1 MFIFPCIFFFF
12 KNHECSDSWEFVLCL
27 TDNQEPVGSSFHNA
41 IAHAVQESVP
51 VVEVCYLSF
60 HWESATVKDI
70 DYHGSCL
77 LSARYNPSSIRPC
90 SKSTWSP
97 KCVWYSH
104 QYTLCRGQRTSWRY
118 KVTRCY
124 QVLLCAP
131 VPLQPFNWC
140 HQTLGEGWPSTV
152 SEGCVWLLSSRQL
165 GPWWSWG

>member
-1 MFIFPCIFFFF
+1 MFIFPCIFFF

-60 HWESATVKDI
+60 HWESATVKGI

-97 KCVWYSH
+97 NVCDTAINIPCVEAKGPLEDTKW
-104 QYTLCRGQRTSWRY
+104 LG
-118 KVTRCY
+118 VTKSYC
-124 QVLLCAP
+124 VLLCHSSPSIGATRRWVRADP
-131 VPLQPFNWC
+131 AQFLKDVCDSCLQGN
-140 HQTLGEGWPSTV
+140 
-152 SEGCVWLLSSRQL
+152 
-165 GPWWSWG
+165 